1 MVDTVCVC
9 GTRSVGW
16 ERLTGGGGGEGRKGV
31 CVLVRTAEDAGADDE
46 N

>member
-1 MVDTVCVC
+1 MWDEVSRL
-9 GTRSVGW
+9 GTFDP
-16 ERLTGGGGGEGRKGV
+16 GGGEGGGDVKGRKGV